1 MVVTIFH
8 FPIKKRYRDIFMVKY
23 LSISYPAVSDAVP
36 PLVVEKNNPHFSPCY
51 TLGHSSSRLEW
62 VSLSAYLR

>member
-1 MVVTIFH
+1 MVVSIYY
-8 FPIKKRYRDIFMVKY
+8 FPIKKRYWDIFMVKY
-23 LSISYPAVSDAVP
+23 LSISYPGVSDAIP
-36 PLVVEKNNPHFSPCY
+36 PLEVEKTYFSPSY

>member
-1 MVVTIFH
+1 MVVTIFY
-8 FPIKKRYRDIFMVKY
+8 FPIKNVIGIFFMVKY

-36 PLVVEKNNPHFSPCY
+36 PLVVEKNNPHFSPSY

>member
-1 MVVTIFH
+1 MVVSIYY

-36 PLVVEKNNPHFSPCY
+36 PLVVEKNNPHFSPSY